1 MLLVPVDAGAPA
13 GRRGACRSGKGTV
26 RDIVRQAGR
35 RAVCLLAC
43 FIWGIAEG
51 ESGSLYSRPV
61 NQKVEAL
68 ITRDGA
74 EQRAVAS
81 SPRRPWP
88 FAKVP
93 RLQLALDATGL
104 AIGIAT
110 YIQLADP
117 DLLLHCLWIV
127 LVLDAFAFGFRS
139 AVIRLGIAFSVVV
152 SYAILA
158 TLDGPLGFPVADLDL
173 AEWPLMMI
181 IAIVVAVM
189 ADRTISL
196 GERANRRLLQG
207 QQEERRRIALDLH
220 DGVGQTLAALTFTL
234 DALVT
239 SLGSAERPDARAD
252 ALEIAKRARRNA
264 NLALDET
271 REVAIRLRPL
281 RLAETG
287 LAAAI
292 EELVADA
299 WVPIDVVVD
308 PSLRDPGLLPQATE
322 AEVLRIVQEAL
333 GNSIRHSRA
342 EHRWVRMASP
352 TADRI
357 VVSVEDDGIG
367 FDLAQTRGVGLGVHG
382 MMERAASIDGRL
394 EVVSQP
400 GRGSTIRLELRRP
413 ARTRRPPPYR
423 RPGMAPRP

>member
-1 MLLVPVDAGAPA
+1 
-13 GRRGACRSGKGTV
+13 
-26 RDIVRQAGR
+26 
-35 RAVCLLAC
+35 
-43 FIWGIAEG
+43 
-51 ESGSLYSRPV
+51 V
-61 NQKVEAL
+61 NRKVEAL
-68 ITRDGA
+68 ITHDGA
-74 EQRAVAS
+74 EHRAAVS
-81 SPRRPWP
+81 LPRRPWP
-88 FAKVP
+88 FAKVR
-93 RLQLALDATGL
+93 RLQLALDGAGL
-104 AIGIAT
+104 AFGIAT

-127 LVLDAFAFGFRS
+127 LVLEAFAFGFRS

-158 TLDGPLGFPVADLDL
+158 TLDGPLGFPLADLDL

-181 IAIVVAVM
+181 IAVVVAIM

-196 GERANRRLLQG
+196 GERSNRRLLNG

-220 DGVGQTLAALTFTL
+220 DGVGQTLAALTYTL

-239 SLGSAERPDARAD
+239 SLGSTEKLDAHGEEV
-252 ALEIAKRARRNA
+252 LETAKRARRTA

-292 EELVADA
+292 EELVADS
-299 WVPIDVVVD
+299 WVPIDVIVD

-342 EHRWVRMASP
+342 EHRWIRMASS

-357 VVSVEDDGIG
+357 VLSVEDDGIG
-367 FDLAQTRGVGLGVHG
+367 FDPGQTPGMGLGVHG

-400 GRGSTIRLELRRP
+400 GGGTTIRLELRRP
-413 ARTRRPPPYR
+413 ARMWGQPSSRRQSMAS
-423 RPGMAPRP
+423 RP